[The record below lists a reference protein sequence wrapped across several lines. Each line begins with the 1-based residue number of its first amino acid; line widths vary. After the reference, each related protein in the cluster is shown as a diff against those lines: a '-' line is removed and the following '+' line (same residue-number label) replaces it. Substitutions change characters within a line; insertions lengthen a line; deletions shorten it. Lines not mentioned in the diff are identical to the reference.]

1 MENQKDK
8 QVDPETSKLERGAI
22 FEYLGK
28 EQSNLQAQKDAAKP
42 PNWRELEL
50 NDPRIV
56 APEYQIPEFSTEE
69 GMKAR
74 GLLDSKGEAT
84 QLGSD
89 YLLMEERG
97 LIKDGALTEKGIA
110 FTTPD
115 EELFN
120 TSEWIDNGMTL
131 GENPEKERIYAIR
144 RKAGLDKQEES
155 EDGLF
160 TELWKGLKGFG
171 AGADVLLRGTFTG
184 KPIEEVK
191 AAQAQAVSG
200 LVKGAG
206 LSMQKTATAIAKTNV
221 FGQDIGLLPIL
232 EAVGLMSKEEVD
244 RRDNQERYQT
254 EMLDRTLRDTSA
266 AELAGI
272 VGAGEEVANVVEQTR
287 QNYVTQYGDKDG
299 GKKFA
304 EAMNNYESVGQAGG
318 DVPGLA
324 VGLATAGL
332 ATGFKMIR
340 IADATRKAE
349 QGLIAVAQGRK
360 LNDARTIATSA
371 AQKISDDISFTSG
384 RLDDAVK
391 IGDSAKSLE
400 LTNKL
405 NVLASQSDE
414 LASQINKFD
423 DGIKSISDFANKTE
437 VGIDSIK
444 TAGDITRQVA
454 SGATKG
460 VSIGAEKLG
469 EGIAWGN
476 RFIRKVERFGGYNS
490 IPRIIQAATILT
502 NPVAFGAYAGV
513 KIGTTVAPKI
523 LRKLGNFGR
532 VMSEEMLERTSST
545 PFFKRVAANESVG
558 GLGRAIATLGDY
570 SSPLARGVV
579 NVSKGVVQAAP
590 ATLVYNAINDQ
601 GVDET
606 TVKRAGRDALIFGS
620 LGRLIGEKKNME
632 QVNTDQMFN
641 YRKKLDVDQVA
652 AFDKLKD
659 RDFRYAIS
667 GVDAAYPGMFKWDIT
682 ESGNNFFDPASRRA
696 VVNIND
702 KVGFLK
708 EVAMHEAGHM
718 IQHVWQNDSAIVS
731 RMLGDETRSGLVRN
745 VDGTL
750 DNEFKAWSQ
759 EYNNLREQNGL
770 APADLSELA
779 VEYFTDQGV
788 KTLLEDTLK
797 GNLYKE
803 SRKTPL
809 RRSVE
814 NTFRTIFNA
823 TPIVKGLHFKLG
835 GATDATG
842 RMVMGTGLLA
852 DGFREIPEVKSM
864 VRQMYR
870 ETSGKPSA
878 VRPQKIIDV
887 KSDNPKHYG
896 ADPHIKRVNQE
907 IVDRGEKLPDGV
919 LILDRNG
926 NGEGLLTAEHL
937 KALEEAGVIDEGRF
951 GEALFIQEM
960 MDSPQNNGLLV
971 TNKPAQQGRSPQ
983 IEGVA
988 EGFVVPTKW
997 IIKKGRPYVEAM
1009 DLRQLEKNVTR
1020 ALKNDIAKELGL
1032 TRKSILE
1039 DIEKSI
1045 EIQNKGK
1052 STDAYYMSIDPK
1064 NWERRKN
1071 FINSVLGLQTKRQL
1085 KINPLMSQVSPDLVT
1100 GIFRTFAFDRIQSAI
1115 KTSGDVVIPFGP
1127 SSYYSIRDNLMPQ
1140 SPRFNR
1146 NGKLVPKAS
1155 GVKFMPQSNPRATR
1169 LAAELAKKA
1178 KVPLSK
1184 IRGSGVDSSI
1194 TPNDIRAYIQEQEGK
1209 FKPLAFQKE
1218 PPMAIDPTISDL
1230 VGSEVNYQGKTG
1242 TIIDDGGRPALQ
1254 GNDGVV
1260 YELPFGYF
1268 TDQSSREIGITPTG
1282 KRVVDKSNLIKE
1294 FEETSRLELQ
1304 KIFGYIDDNADK
1316 ISELAELGNS
1326 ARRVKGRKSEIV
1338 RDTPDFQQYVRG
1350 ITDQQILQAW
1360 DRTEK
1365 ALDQARKSKNIG
1377 NEDIQSIIN
1386 KFEGDIRNIEK
1397 LAEAIDVFKQQRV
1410 SRKIVGKE
1418 ATTKVSGTSKTDLM
1432 SQMEIES
1439 RAAEAKSK
1447 ALRVKIPNRMSTQIA
1462 SPAPYRRS
1470 NKEYRDST
1478 LAKSITF
1485 AISGLS
1491 KETNKQNNE
1500 R

>member
-1 MENQKDK
+1 MENQEDE
-8 QVDPETSKLERGAI
+8 QVDPETSKLEKGAI
-22 FEYLGK
+22 FEYLEK
-28 EQSNLQAQKDAAKP
+28 EQGNLQARKDAAKP

-50 NDPRIV
+50 SDPRIV
-56 APEYQIPEFSTEE
+56 APEYQIPEFATEE

-74 GLLDSKGEAT
+74 GLLDSDGEAT
-84 QLGSD
+84 PLGSD

-97 LIKDGALTEKGIA
+97 LIKDGALTEKGVA

-120 TSEWIDNGMTL
+120 TAEWVDNGMTL
-131 GENPEKERIYAIR
+131 GENPKKEKIYAIR
-144 RKAGLDKQEES
+144 RKAGLDKPEES
-155 EDGLF
+155 EDGIF

-171 AGADVLLRGTFTG
+171 AGADVLLRGTFSG

-221 FGQDIGLLPIL
+221 FGQDVGLLPIL
-232 EAVGLMSKEEVD
+232 EAAGLMSKEEVD

-254 EMLDRTLRDTSA
+254 EMLDRTLRNTSA

-287 QNYVTQYGDKDG
+287 QNYVTQYGDEDG
-299 GKKFA
+299 DKKFT

-349 QGLIAVAQGRK
+349 QGLVAVAQGRRLTNAK
-360 LNDARTIATSA
+360 SVATAA
-371 AQKISDDISFTSG
+371 AQKISDDALLVSG
-384 RLDDAVK
+384 QLDDAVK
-391 IGDSAKSLE
+391 IGDQAKSLE

-405 NVLASQSDE
+405 NVLTSQSDE
-414 LASQINKFD
+414 IASQIGKID
-423 DGIKSISDFANKTE
+423 DGIKNISDFANKTE
-437 VGIDSIK
+437 IGIDSIK
-444 TAGDITRQVA
+444 TAGDMTRQVA

-460 VSIGAEKLG
+460 IAIGAEKLG
-469 EGIAWGN
+469 EGIAGVN
-476 RFIRKVERFGGYNS
+476 RFIRKAERFGGYSS
-490 IPRIIQAATILT
+490 IPRIIQAATFLT
-502 NPVAFGAYAGV
+502 NPVAFATYAGIKV
-513 KIGTTVAPKI
+513 GTVVAPKI

-532 VMSEEMLERTSST
+532 VMSEEMLERASST
-545 PFFKRVAANESVG
+545 PFFRRVAANESVG
-558 GLGRAIATLGDY
+558 GLGRAVATLGDY

-579 NVSKGVVQAAP
+579 NASKGIAQAAP
-590 ATLVYNAINDQ
+590 ATLIYNAINDQ

-620 LGRLIGEKKNME
+620 LGRLIGGKKNMD
-632 QVNTDQMFN
+632 QVNADQMFN

-667 GVDAAYPGMFKWDIT
+667 GIDAAYPGMFKWDIT

-718 IQHVWQNDSAIVS
+718 IQHVWQNDAAIVS

-750 DNEFKAWSQ
+750 DAEFSAWSK
-759 EYNNLREQNGL
+759 EYNSLREQNGL
-770 APADLSELA
+770 APSNLSELA

-809 RRSVE
+809 RRNVE
-814 NTFRTIFNA
+814 STFRTIFNV

-852 DGFREIPEVKSM
+852 EGFREIPEVKSM

-870 ETSGKPSA
+870 ETSGKPRA
-878 VRPQKIIDV
+878 ARPQEIVDV
-887 KSDNPKHYG
+887 KSDNPSHYK
-896 ADPHIKRVNQE
+896 ANTVIEQVNKGF
-907 IVDRGEKLPDGV
+907 VDRGEKLPDGV
-919 LILDRNG
+919 LIPDKNG
-926 NGEGLLTAEHL
+926 NGEGVLTADHL
-937 KALEEAGVIDEGRF
+937 KSLEESGVIDDGRF
-951 GEALFIQEM
+951 GEALFLQ
-960 MDSPQNNGLLV
+960 DALDASQKHGLLV
-971 TNKPAQQGRSPQ
+971 TNKPFRQGRSVQ
-983 IEGVA
+983 VEGIA
-988 EGFVVPTKW
+988 EGYVVPTKW
-997 IIKKGRPYVEAM
+997 VLKKGRLYLESM

-1020 ALKNDIAKELGL
+1020 ALKNDISKELGL

-1039 DIEKSI
+1039 DIEKSV
-1045 EIQNKGK
+1045 EIQNSGK
-1052 STDAYYMSIDPK
+1052 STDAYYQSVDPK

-1085 KINPLMSQVSPDLVT
+1085 KTNPLMSQVSPDKVT

-1146 NGKLVPKAS
+1146 NGELVPEVF
-1155 GVKFMPQSNPRATR
+1155 GVKS
-1169 LAAELAKKA
+1169 KK
-1178 KVPLSK
+1178 
-1184 IRGSGVDSSI
+1184 
-1194 TPNDIRAYIQEQEGK
+1194 
-1209 FKPLAFQKE
+1209 
-1218 PPMAIDPTISDL
+1218 
-1230 VGSEVNYQGKTG
+1230 
-1242 TIIDDGGRPALQ
+1242 
-1254 GNDGVV
+1254 
-1260 YELPFGYF
+1260 
-1268 TDQSSREIGITPTG
+1268 
-1282 KRVVDKSNLIKE
+1282 
-1294 FEETSRLELQ
+1294 
-1304 KIFGYIDDNADK
+1304 
-1316 ISELAELGNS
+1316 
-1326 ARRVKGRKSEIV
+1326 
-1338 RDTPDFQQYVRG
+1338 
-1350 ITDQQILQAW
+1350 
-1360 DRTEK
+1360 
-1365 ALDQARKSKNIG
+1365 
-1377 NEDIQSIIN
+1377 
-1386 KFEGDIRNIEK
+1386 
-1397 LAEAIDVFKQQRV
+1397 
-1410 SRKIVGKE
+1410 
-1418 ATTKVSGTSKTDLM
+1418 
-1432 SQMEIES
+1432 
-1439 RAAEAKSK
+1439 
-1447 ALRVKIPNRMSTQIA
+1447 
-1462 SPAPYRRS
+1462 
-1470 NKEYRDST
+1470 
-1478 LAKSITF
+1478 
-1485 AISGLS
+1485 
-1491 KETNKQNNE
+1491 
-1500 R
+1500 

>member
-1 MENQKDK
+1 MEQEPDIATLASEAVK
-8 QVDPETSKLERGAI
+8 
-22 FEYLGK
+22 EYLAK
-28 EQSNLQAQKDAAKP
+28 ESENIKMAEMSSRP
-42 PNWRELEL
+42 PNWQNLEL
-50 NDPRIV
+50 NDPRIGGEFV
-56 APEYQIPEFSTEE
+56 IPEFNTEE
-69 GMKAR
+69 GLKVR
-74 GLLDSKGEAT
+74 GIFDDKGEAT
-84 QLGSD
+84 PFGED
-89 YLLMEERG
+89 YLMLEDEG
-97 LIKDGALTEKGIA
+97 FFKDGALTEKGVA
-110 FTTPD
+110 FITPE

-120 TSEWIDNGMTL
+120 TAEWIDNGMTF
-131 GENPEKERIYAIR
+131 GDNPEKERIYAIR
-144 RKAGLDKQEES
+144 REAGLDKPKES

-160 TELWKGLKGFG
+160 TELWKGLKGLG

-206 LSMQKTATAIAKTNV
+206 LSMQKIAAAIQKTNV
-221 FGQDIGLLPIL
+221 FGQDIGLLPTL
-232 EAVGLMSKEEVD
+232 EAVGLMSKEEVG

-254 EMLDRTLRDTSA
+254 EMLDRTLRDTSS

-272 VGAGEEVANVVEQTR
+272 VGAGEEVANVIEKTR
-287 QNYVTQYGDKDG
+287 QNYVTQYGDENG

-318 DVPGLA
+318 DIPGLA

-332 ATGFKMIR
+332 ATGFKIIG
-340 IADATRKAE
+340 IANATRKAE
-349 QGLIAVAQGRK
+349 QGLVAVAQGRK
-360 LNDARTIATSA
+360 LTDAKAIATAA
-371 AQKISDDISFTSG
+371 AQKISDDALLVSS

-391 IGDSAKSLE
+391 IGDSAKSSE

-405 NVLASQSDE
+405 NVLTSQSDA
-414 LASQINKFD
+414 LASQINKID
-423 DGIKSISDFANKTE
+423 DGIKNISDFANKTE
-437 VGIDSIK
+437 IGIDSIK
-444 TAGDITRQVA
+444 TAGDMTRQVA

-460 VSIGAEKLG
+460 VAIGAEKLG
-469 EGIAWGN
+469 EGVAGIN
-476 RFIRKVERFGGYNS
+476 RFIRKVEGFGGYSS
-490 IPRIIQAATILT
+490 IPRIVQAATFLT

-513 KIGTTVAPKI
+513 KIGTIVAPKI

-545 PFFKRVAANESVG
+545 PFFRRVAANESVG
-558 GLGRAIATLGDY
+558 GLGRAVATLGDY
-570 SSPLARGVV
+570 SSPLAIGVV
-579 NVSKGVVQAAP
+579 NVSKGAVQAAP

-606 TVKRAGRDALIFGS
+606 TIKRAGRDALIFGS
-620 LGRLIGEKKNME
+620 LGRVIGGKKNMD
-632 QVNTDQMFN
+632 QMNTDQMFN

-659 RDFRYAIS
+659 RGFRHAIS
-667 GVDAAYPGMFKWDIT
+667 GIDAAYPGMFKWDIT

-750 DNEFKAWSQ
+750 NGEFEAWSQ

-770 APADLSELA
+770 APSDLNELA

-809 RRSVE
+809 RRNVE
-814 NTFRTIFNA
+814 NTFRTMFNA

-842 RMVMGTGLLA
+842 RMVKGTGLLA
-852 DGFREIPEVKSM
+852 EGFGEIPEVKSM

-878 VRPQKIIDV
+878 ARPQRIVDV
-887 KSDNPKHYG
+887 KSDNPKHYS
-896 ADPHIKRVNQE
+896 ANTHIKKVNQE

-919 LILDRNG
+919 VILDKNG
-926 NGEGLLTAEHL
+926 NGEGMLTANHF

-971 TNKPAQQGRSPQ
+971 TNKPVQQGRSHQ
-983 IEGVA
+983 IEGIA

-1020 ALKNDIAKELGL
+1020 ALKNDISKELGL

-1045 EIQNKGK
+1045 EIQNTGK
-1052 STDAYYMSIDPK
+1052 STDSYYQSVDPK

-1085 KINPLMSQVSPDLVT
+1085 KINPLMSQVSPDPVT

-1115 KTSGDVVIPFGP
+1115 KTGGDVVIPFGP

-1146 NGKLVPKAS
+1146 NGELVPEH
-1155 GVKFMPQSNPRATR
+1155 P
-1169 LAAELAKKA
+1169 
-1178 KVPLSK
+1178 
-1184 IRGSGVDSSI
+1184 
-1194 TPNDIRAYIQEQEGK
+1194 
-1209 FKPLAFQKE
+1209 
-1218 PPMAIDPTISDL
+1218 
-1230 VGSEVNYQGKTG
+1230 
-1242 TIIDDGGRPALQ
+1242 
-1254 GNDGVV
+1254 
-1260 YELPFGYF
+1260 
-1268 TDQSSREIGITPTG
+1268 GI
-1282 KRVVDKSNLIKE
+1282 
-1294 FEETSRLELQ
+1294 
-1304 KIFGYIDDNADK
+1304 
-1316 ISELAELGNS
+1316 
-1326 ARRVKGRKSEIV
+1326 
-1338 RDTPDFQQYVRG
+1338 
-1350 ITDQQILQAW
+1350 
-1360 DRTEK
+1360 
-1365 ALDQARKSKNIG
+1365 KSK
-1377 NEDIQSIIN
+1377 
-1386 KFEGDIRNIEK
+1386 K
-1397 LAEAIDVFKQQRV
+1397 
-1410 SRKIVGKE
+1410 
-1418 ATTKVSGTSKTDLM
+1418 
-1432 SQMEIES
+1432 
-1439 RAAEAKSK
+1439 
-1447 ALRVKIPNRMSTQIA
+1447 
-1462 SPAPYRRS
+1462 
-1470 NKEYRDST
+1470 
-1478 LAKSITF
+1478 
-1485 AISGLS
+1485 
-1491 KETNKQNNE
+1491 
-1500 R
+1500 